1 MSHLSYEGQSKV
13 DYCLECC
20 EKHGQTAR
28 VLMREAI
35 QRCETSGCDTDGVKE
50 KVKGV
55 VEELMGIENDSTSVM
70 SNERVDAINNV
81 ARLLWKDIYASGA
94 ELGHANNEKLKE
106 IKIKLDGLAELVYKT
121 REIEG
126 ECPTCKIKVEAE
138 PKPRM
143 LEPSQDYGS
152 KVAEERR
159 KFLEEIK
166 GSMRSE

>member
-20 EKHGQTAR
+20 EKHSQTAR

-35 QRCETSGCDTDGVKE
+35 QRCETNSCDTEGVKE

-55 VEELMGIENDSTSVM
+55 VEQLMGIENDSTSVM

-106 IKIKLDGLAELVYKT
+106 IKEKLDGLAELVYKA

-126 ECPTCKIKVEAE
+126 ECPTCQIKVEAE
-138 PKPRM
+138 SETQVPKPPYDFVSRA
-143 LEPSQDYGS
+143 S
-152 KVAEERR
+152 EER
-159 KFLEEIK
+159 KKSLEEIRK
-166 GSMRSE
+166 EIGFE